1 MMDDDS
7 SHTCAS
13 LHTCAVNYYKYSNS
27 WIHFAWEQ
35 KSVHV
40 SLGICKSKNAL
51 GDKEIVQGF
60 ATFIYFK
67 GSIYFFVHLAKP
79 KSHALS

>member
-1 MMDDDS
+1 MMI
-7 SHTCAS
+7 
-13 LHTCAVNYYKYSNS
+13 LHTPVHHYTLVL
-27 WIHFAWEQ
+27 WIIISIPTAEYIFAWEQ